1 MPTPAAASA
10 TAAPRSD
17 AAEEGDAA
25 KLAVWKE
32 MLYERCKE
40 AGPDND
46 LFSQDDLLRLG
57 VIPNRDLMLL
67 ARVVQSLSDDKL
79 FITMREASGQ
89 VLWKWRDAQEAHKYK
104 QCSTDE
110 QVMVYS
116 LIDDSGGDG
125 IWSQTLLRR
134 LNMHDSVLKNAIKQL
149 QAKGLVAP
157 FKNVEHPNKKMYI
170 KASIR
175 PSDRATGGPWYTDQ
189 NLDEAFIDDLQRVVF
204 DFIKRQSGYLSTHAA
219 VAVKAPKKGFVKG
232 SLEQRGKKRS
242 ANEMAGPSSSSSA
255 SLTSTKASK
264 REATLLPLPAGY
276 TGYLTVRDIA
286 RQLSTNG
293 ITTNTILSE
302 EDVKKLVDVLVWD
315 NLVEP
320 VKIAGKLGYRVVAIA
335 RQSADSW
342 AGGGTARD
350 DHPAPPPPPLS
361 TSSHPCP
368 PSSGPRPRV
377 SPLNEAPCGRC
388 PVFDLCED
396 GGPVGPANCEYFRR
410 WLDVDAP
417 AAAPSGGG
425 VI

>member
-1 MPTPAAASA
+1 MAPAAAPPPPGPS
-10 TAAPRSD
+10 P
-17 AAEEGDAA
+17 EGEAG
-25 KLAVWKE
+25 KLAVLKE

-46 LFSQDDLLRLG
+46 LFSQDDLLRLD
-57 VIPNRDLMLL
+57 VIPNRDLLLL

-189 NLDEAFIDDLQRVVF
+189 NLDEAFIEDLQRVVF
-204 DFIKRQSGYLSTHAA
+204 DFIKRQSGYLSTHAL
-219 VAVKAPKKGFVKG
+219 KAPRKGVVKG
-232 SLEQRGKKRS
+232 GVDQRGKKRPAAEIS
-242 ANEMAGPSSSSSA
+242 SSNGPSSK
-255 SLTSTKASK
+255 TPR

-320 VKIAGKLGYRVVAIA
+320 VKMAGKLGYRVVGIA
-335 RQSADSW
+335 RQSAESW
-342 AGGGTARD
+342 AGDPSSSSA
-350 DHPAPPPPPLS
+350 AAAAAAAAAS
-361 TSSHPCP
+361 TSSD
-368 PSSGPRPRV
+368 SGPRPRV

-396 GGPVGPANCEYFRR
+396 GGPVGPGNCEYFKR
-410 WLDVDAP
+410 WLDADGQV
-417 AAAPSGGG
+417 AAPSAGG